1 MHCSTKIS
9 VNSKYKNSKYLIKS
23 ILLSFLVAVLVS
35 AKPYK
40 SCAQNPSQKND
51 SLEVKYHS
59 PHKATIYAMVLPGL
73 GQAYNKKYW
82 KIPVV
87 YAGFATLAYFIFNN
101 RNEYVKYRDAYDYV
115 TQGDTLFPINNEYV
129 NKYDQEQLLSGRDYY
144 RRNLEFTYI
153 LTGLWYII
161 TVLDATVDA
170 HLFDY
175 DISNDLSLRFKPLKH
190 NIPFTT
196 PISPSLSLTLRF

>member
-1 MHCSTKIS
+1 MHYSTNSSEKKI
-9 VNSKYKNSKYLIKS
+9 NRDGRYLKLS
-23 ILLSFLVAVLVS
+23 ILLPFVLILLFTGKPHETLS
-35 AKPYK
+35 QNGAKT
-40 SCAQNPSQKND
+40 ND
-51 SLEVKYHS
+51 TLNIKYHS

-87 YAGFATLAYFIFNN
+87 YAGFATLTYFIINN
-101 RNEYVKYRDAYDYV
+101 RNEYIKYRDAYDYV

-129 NKYDQEQLLSGRDYY
+129 SKYDQDQLLSGRDYY

-175 DISNDLSLRFKPLKH
+175 DISNDLSLKFKPVRNNL
-190 NIPFTT
+190 IFAGRF
-196 PISPSLSLTLRF
+196 SPSITLTLKF